1 MKLIL
6 IILLATYSLL
16 VKGVG
21 DMPADE
27 YVLLLNSISFSEKWT
42 DLQREGLNEKINRD
56 FSHLQFKSEELS
68 IPAIGNESQA
78 EALRRKLI
86 SRYPSPPRIIV
97 FIGAPGWIVCRPLF
111 EEQWK
116 GVPVVICQSKTRL
129 PRTTE
134 ILYAKTPLDEQN
146 STSIG
151 EWTKGYNATTVETTL
166 YIEETVKLMRRLMPE
181 MNRLAF
187 ISDNRFVSIQTR
199 QMMEQN
205 IKRHFPDIGLIQLSD
220 SLYSTDALLG
230 TISQFDKN
238 VGIIY
243 YSWFKP
249 YQTDTPFQLKDNIQ
263 DIICNFSK
271 VPVFTLK
278 DWYGE
283 NNFAGGYY
291 VSLDDLHNTLY
302 EKVYQIL
309 KGIPASSLPA
319 CESGKPRAYLDY
331 SNLLWYKIPSRYFPD
346 DAVFSHMPPGF
357 FERYRQLIAF
367 GVITLLLILA
377 FFLIIQRRTYI
388 HRKLV
393 QRIIDGLENPVYLVN
408 ENGFI
413 QKLINP
419 SPATLRFLGIEQ
431 LEGISP
437 KTLIRNPQEYEAYLR
452 LLRTVMRSRESG
464 SIKLS
469 ITNYEGKYMYLQL
482 SVIYYNFKNVILS
495 VQDISETEKRHR
507 RDKENLNFLNSVFN
521 DMPVP
526 TSVKDIDHD
535 LTYLL
540 WNKEAEHLYKIKR
553 ENLIGTDGKGVFPS
567 ETEEIF
573 DRFDKDYLRDPS
585 AFPKLFTMH
594 TKEGDDRKILMYKK
608 ILQQGNDRWLISSA
622 FDLSEAEHNRREVE
636 KLTRKYQMV
645 IQAAKLSTW
654 TLDISSDTI
663 HHETGNQLNP
673 GGSPSAITTSVHAE
687 AIRNIHPSHREKM
700 DRALQDIISGKTTL
714 YHEQYLWKQPDSNRY
729 YWVESFALPSKY
741 DPETGLPVQLVG
753 ASMNIDER
761 KQLEAELIRAKEKAE
776 ESNRLKSAFL
786 ANMSHEIRT
795 PLNAIIGFSALLTD
809 TDDPDEK
816 KEYARI
822 IDNNNQLLLQLIND
836 ILDLSKIE
844 AGTLE
849 FNIVPVDV
857 NLMLANLEQS
867 FRLKMQEKPVEL
879 KFTERMEHCLIATD
893 QNRVVQ
899 VLTNF
904 LTNAMKFTAQGSIT
918 VGYYRENAEMLRFY
932 VTDTGTGIPADQ
944 LKNIFGRFVKLNNF
958 SQGTGLGLAI
968 SEMIV
973 SHLKGQI
980 GVESVYG
987 KGSTF
992 WFTLPYNPV
1001 SD

>member
-1 MKLIL
+1 MKSIWIIFLIAL
-6 IILLATYSLL
+6 PLL
-16 VKGVG
+16 VKGAG
-21 DMPADE
+21 NTPPDE

-42 DLQREGLNEKINRD
+42 DLQRLGLKEKISHD
-56 FSHLQFKSEELS
+56 FRHIQFKSEELS
-68 IPAIGNESQA
+68 IPAIDNDSQA
-78 EALRRKLI
+78 EVLRQKLI
-86 SRYPSPPRIIV
+86 SRYPVPPRVVV
-97 FIGAPGWIVCRPLF
+97 FIGTPGWIVCRPLF
-111 EEQWK
+111 ERQWK
-116 GVPVVICQSKTRL
+116 GVPIVICQSKTKL
-129 PRTTE
+129 PRTKE
-134 ILYAKTPLDEQN
+134 MLYAKTPLDEYN
-146 STSIG
+146 SISVT
-151 EWTKGYNATTVETTL
+151 EWIKGYNATTVETTF
-166 YIEETVKLMRRLMPE
+166 YIKETVELMRKLIPG

-187 ISDNRFVSIQTR
+187 ISDNRFVSIQAR
-199 QMMEQN
+199 LLMEQN
-205 IKRHFPDIGLIQLSD
+205 MKQHFPDIELIQLSD
-220 SLYSTDALLG
+220 SLYTTDALLG
-230 TISQFDKN
+230 TLSQFDKN
-238 VGIIY
+238 VGILY
-243 YSWFKP
+243 CSWFKP
-249 YQTDTPFQLKDNIQ
+249 YQTGSPLQLKDNIQ

-278 DWYGE
+278 DWCGE
-283 NNFAGGYY
+283 NNFAGGHY
-291 VSLDDLHNTLY
+291 VSLNDLNNTLY
-302 EKVYQIL
+302 DRIYQIL
-309 KGIPASSLPA
+309 KGKPASSFPA
-319 CESGKPRAYLDY
+319 CESGKPYPYLDY
-331 SNLLWYKIPSRYFPD
+331 SRLLWYKIPPEYFPG
-346 DAVFSHMPPGF
+346 DAVYSNMPPGF
-357 FERYRQLIAF
+357 FKRYRQLVWFII
-367 GVITLLLILA
+367 VLLLLTLG
-377 FFLIIQRRTYI
+377 FFLIIQRRTFI

-408 ENGFI
+408 GNGCI

-419 SPATLRFLGIEQ
+419 SPATLRFLGTEQ

-437 KTLIRNPQEYEAYLR
+437 QKLIRDPQEYKAHLQLIR
-452 LLRTVMRSRESG
+452 SVMHTRESG

-482 SVIYYNFKNVILS
+482 LVIYYNPRNVIIS

-507 RDKENLNFLNSVFN
+507 MDKENLNFLNSVFN

-526 TSVKDIDHD
+526 TSVKDMDHG

-553 ENLIGTDGKGVFPS
+553 ENLIGTDGKGVFPP

-573 DRFDKDYLRDPS
+573 NRADEDYLYNPS
-585 AFPKLFTMH
+585 AFPKLFTMPG
-594 TKEGDDRKILMYKK
+594 KEGNDKKILMYKK
-608 ILQQGNDRWLISSA
+608 ILQRGSDRWLISSA
-622 FDLSEAEHNRREVE
+622 FDLTEAEHNRRELE
-636 KLTRKYQMV
+636 KLTRKYQMA
-645 IQAAKLSTW
+645 IQAAKLFTW
-654 TLDISSDTI
+654 TLDIPSDTI
-663 HHETGNQLNP
+663 YYETDDHPLP
-673 GGSPSAITTSVHAE
+673 GEDYPATTTSLHSQAVP
-687 AIRNIHPSHREKM
+687 NIHPSHRKKIE
-700 DRALQDIISGKTTL
+700 RALQEIISGKTTL
-714 YHEQYLWKQPDSNRY
+714 YHEQYLWKQPGLNRY
-729 YWVESFALPSKY
+729 FWVESFAVASKY
-741 DPETGLPVQLVG
+741 DPDTRLPLQLVG

-761 KQLEAELIRAKEKAE
+761 KQLEADLIQAKEKAE

-809 TDDPDEK
+809 TVDPDEK
-816 KEYARI
+816 NEYARI

-849 FNIVPVDV
+849 FNITPVDI

-867 FRLKMQEKPVEL
+867 FRLKMQDKPVEL

-918 VGYYRENAEMLRFY
+918 VGYSLESPKVLRFY
-932 VTDTGTGIPADQ
+932 VADTGTGIPASQ

-973 SHLKGQI
+973 SHLQGQI